1 MYQRILTG
9 SALLLLST
17 IGCAHQTNITGAANA
32 IDYPFYQ
39 SLFGGGGTMYL
50 DHFKQRGTK
59 LFPASEGGPQIVI
72 AHGKP
77 RHSADLML
85 GMNFGYNYFKLPIN
99 CDLNIVVATEVES
112 YYLKNTIKGHL
123 INQNSAFANQTFYDS
138 FPTHTGTLLF
148 NSVVNF
154 NMSRMPRVH
163 PYVGAGIGTAMLT
176 ITAADSAQRN
186 PAEPGINHF
195 NLNTKSFNWVF
206 AAQIKAGV
214 KVAVVDHWRLFAE
227 YRHLFLAPANFNFGS
242 TQYPT
247 HVPTTNWTVNYASTG
262 SDMGSIGV
270 EYSWC

>member
-1 MYQRILTG
+1 MHQRILMG
-9 SALLLLST
+9 HALFFLTTVACAYQSHISDHATT
-17 IGCAHQTNITGAANA
+17 IN
-32 IDYPFYQ
+32 YPFYQ
-39 SLFGGGGTMYL
+39 TLFGGGGTMYL

-59 LFPASEGGPQIVI
+59 LFPESAGGPQIVI

-77 RHSADLML
+77 RNSSDLMV
-85 GMNFGYNYFKLPIN
+85 GMNFGYNYFSLAMNKQLGVMI
-99 CDLNIVVATEVES
+99 ATEVES

-123 INQNSAFANQTFYDS
+123 KNQNSAFPNQTFYDS

-154 NMSRMPRVH
+154 NIRRAPSIH
-163 PYVGAGIGTAMLT
+163 PFLGAGIGTAMLT

-206 AAQIKAGV
+206 AAQIKAGM
-214 KVAVVDHWRLFAE
+214 KVALADQWRLVAE
-227 YRHLFLAPANFNFGS
+227 YRHLFLAPANFNFGG

-247 HVPTTNWTVNYASTG
+247 HIPTTNWTVNYASTG
-262 SDMGSIGV
+262 SDMGSIGI